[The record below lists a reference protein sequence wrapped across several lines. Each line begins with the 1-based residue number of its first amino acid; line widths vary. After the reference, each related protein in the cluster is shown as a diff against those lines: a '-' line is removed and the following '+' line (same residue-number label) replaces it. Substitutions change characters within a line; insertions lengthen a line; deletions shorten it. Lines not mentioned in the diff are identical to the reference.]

1 MPSVTVTHPAP
12 GTVVAGGQ
20 LLEVTGRAT
29 GTGGLEPHG
38 VDSVTIRV
46 DGGHPVAADVTQVP
60 HQPLP
65 SAVFTA
71 SVPVPPAEGPHQIL
85 VTAIDD
91 IGGRASVAVTVA
103 GRATT
108 VFPRFPATARPMVA
122 IGIAGYSQRKRM
134 TASRSP
140 KEASTHG
147 TSAPQ
152 ALAGGKDL

>member
-103 GRATT
+103 VRATT
-108 VFPRFPATARPMVA
+108 VFPRFPATARPMVDEVEA
-122 IGIAGYSQRKRM
+122 VAANRDLCASIYLDTLESHGHDELPFGI
-134 TASRSP
+134 
-140 KEASTHG
+140 
-147 TSAPQ
+147 
-152 ALAGGKDL
+152 D